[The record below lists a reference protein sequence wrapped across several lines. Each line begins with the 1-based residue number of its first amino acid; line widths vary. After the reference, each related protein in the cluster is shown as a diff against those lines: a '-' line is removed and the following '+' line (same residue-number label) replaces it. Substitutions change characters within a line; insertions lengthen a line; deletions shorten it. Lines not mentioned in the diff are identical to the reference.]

1 MSKKTF
7 FIVTLLLI
15 LIAGGLGW
23 YFLMGTG
30 TGTVTEETPTPS
42 NENLFPFGNNT
53 TSNGQDGFGS
63 TNTSSTTVAEIGEIN
78 EVTGLPRLRQIST
91 TPAAGIIA
99 FDKASSTLIRYI
111 ERATGH
117 IFETNSG
124 NAQVSKISNVT
135 MPKIYKALWASDGS
149 QVIVR
154 YLNGNDSIKT
164 VSAKI
169 LPLENPEDAI
179 EATPLPDNIADMTV
193 FGTKIFYITKNSNG
207 ASGITA
213 NFDGSSK
220 ASVWSSSFG
229 DWSSQ
234 WTSQTGITLY
244 SRPSYQALGTS
255 YLVNPT
261 NGSYTNI
268 SSSVRG
274 LEALANNDGTLA
286 LTSSYESN
294 SIKTS
299 LVNIKTGNV
308 ESLGISTLVDK
319 CTWSKRSIT
328 VVYCAVPI
336 LPPLSNYPDEW
347 YKGRVSFSDSLWKI
361 DTVSGE
367 TKELVN
373 PFFESSVSMDMI
385 DLSLNQS
392 ETVLVFKNKK
402 DQIVWRYELV
412 D

>member
-7 FIVTLLLI
+7 FIVILLLI

-23 YFLMGTG
+23 YFLLGPNTG
-30 TGTVTEETPTPS
+30 STTLDTETPSTD
-42 NENLFPFGNNT
+42 NLFPFGNNT

-63 TNTSSTTVAEIGEIN
+63 TNTSSTTVLEIGEIN

-91 TPAAGIIA
+91 TPTAGVIA
-99 FDKASSTLIRYI
+99 FDKASSTVIRYI

-117 IFETNSG
+117 IFETNSD
-124 NAQVSKISNVT
+124 NPQVNKISNVT
-135 MPKIYKALWASDGS
+135 MPKIYRALWANDGS

-164 VSAKI
+164 VSAKM
-169 LPLENPEDAI
+169 LSLASPEDAI
-179 EATPLPDNIADMTV
+179 EATPLSDSIADITA
-193 FGTKIFYITKNSNG
+193 FGTKIFYITKNSGG
-207 ASGITA
+207 ATGMTA

-244 SRPSYQALGTS
+244 SRPSYQALGSS
-255 YLVNPT
+255 YLLNPA
-261 NGSYTNI
+261 NGSYVNII
-268 SSSVRG
+268 SSTRG
-274 LEALANNDGTLA
+274 LGALANNDGSLA
-286 LTSSYESN
+286 LVSSYESN
-294 SIKTS
+294 SIKSS
-299 LVNIKTGNV
+299 LVNIKTGAI
-308 ESLGISTLVDK
+308 EALGISTLTDK
-319 CTWSKRSIT
+319 CVWSKKQTS

-347 YKGRVSFSDSLWKI
+347 YKGKVSFSDSLWRI
-361 DTVSGE
+361 DVVSGE
-367 TKELVN
+367 TKEIVN

-385 DLSLNQS
+385 DLSLNQN